1 MFDGDALTAE
11 EVAEMLRVSKNS
23 VYRLAQSGELASY
36 RVGRKLRF
44 TLRDVEAYTRSGMR
58 SQKGAQTAQSPST
71 PSRTAGAR
79 PLPADSSREGMR
91 EMPRAFSLDGRE
103 PFVIAGNDLSGDI
116 IAYALAAAGLPLS
129 RAHVG
134 SYTAL
139 VNLYAKQ
146 ANAALVSKG
155 CAKVAIG
162 VERLAKELPLW
173 FRVCTVVPPLVRQ
186 HLHNRTLERQGMRH
200 RARSTPVVPFRFVSS
215 QGKAVRHRVEMPKR
229 RAPAHFPSLSRIYQ

>member
-11 EVAEMLRVSKNS
+11 EVAEMLH
-23 VYRLAQSGELASY
+23 
-36 RVGRKLRF
+36 
-44 TLRDVEAYTRSGMR
+44 
-58 SQKGAQTAQSPST
+58 
-71 PSRTAGAR
+71 
-79 PLPADSSREGMR
+79 
-91 EMPRAFSLDGRE
+91 AFSLDGRE
-103 PFVIAGNDLSGDI
+103 PFVIAGNDLSGGI

-200 RARSTPVVPFRFVSS
+200 RTRSTPVVPFRFVSS

>member
-11 EVAEMLRVSKNS
+11 EVAEML
-23 VYRLAQSGELASY
+23 
-36 RVGRKLRF
+36 
-44 TLRDVEAYTRSGMR
+44 
-58 SQKGAQTAQSPST
+58 
-71 PSRTAGAR
+71 
-79 PLPADSSREGMR
+79 
-91 EMPRAFSLDGRE
+91 RAFSLDGRE

-116 IAYALAAAGLPLS
+116 IAHALATAGLPAS
-129 RAHVG
+129 RAYVG

-139 VNLYAKQ
+139 VNPYAKQ